1 MNCLCLVLFCI
12 IFSISL
18 AVNDYNYYN
27 LTCETSAS
35 KTVKVN
41 VCECTKKKIFLD
53 FTVSRPLNFS
63 MTIKFY
69 QKRGKKMFEV
79 FKTPLIDWCK
89 MMDGR
94 SQAARFQKFV
104 LKTLQASVPNF
115 FQKCPYQGKFTLFN
129 ISSPRDVVEIF
140 PLGHIKLSTTISDLT
155 EKNIVTFS
163 FFLEVFK

>member
-63 MTIKFY
+63 
-69 QKRGKKMFEV
+69 V
-79 FKTPLIDWCK
+79 CL
-89 MMDGR
+89 
-94 SQAARFQKFV
+94 
-104 LKTLQASVPNF
+104 
-115 FQKCPYQGKFTLFN
+115 
-129 ISSPRDVVEIF
+129 ISSDC
-140 PLGHIKLSTTISDLT
+140 
-155 EKNIVTFS
+155 
-163 FFLEVFK
+163 